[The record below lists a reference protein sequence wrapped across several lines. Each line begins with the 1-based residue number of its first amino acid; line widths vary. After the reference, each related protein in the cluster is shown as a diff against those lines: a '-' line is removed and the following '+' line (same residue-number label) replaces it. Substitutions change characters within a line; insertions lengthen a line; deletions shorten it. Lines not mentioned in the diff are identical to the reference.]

1 MRVVAVIVA
10 LVLASAADARGQ
22 DHRLRLGVAA
32 TVLTEAW
39 DRNETHE
46 WFAGLTAGLDRQVW
60 KFVALRGEVM
70 ALRVEQPDH
79 GWLRGFTMGA
89 RGRWR
94 RPHFRPVIDLAVG
107 LSDSTVAVPKRGTT
121 FNYLIV
127 GGAGVELPVRA
138 MTVDLGLRWLHVSN
152 NGREGS
158 GRNPDIQ
165 SLGITAGVS
174 W

>member
-1 MRVVAVIVA
+1 MAGQPQFAIV
-10 LVLASAADARGQ
+10 
-22 DHRLRLGVAA
+22 
-32 TVLTEAW
+32 
-39 DRNETHE
+39 
-46 WFAGLTAGLDRQVW
+46 
-60 KFVALRGEVM
+60 
-70 ALRVEQPDH
+70 
-79 GWLRGFTMGA
+79 
-89 RGRWR
+89 
-94 RPHFRPVIDLAVG
+94 DLAVG

-127 GGAGVELPVRA
+127 GGAGVELPGRA